1 MKVPFS
7 YIFRNL
13 WTRKLTTI
21 LTASGMG
28 LVVFVFAAV
37 LMLDAGLKQTMVG
50 TGTLDNVLA
59 IRTGAEPEIQSGIT
73 RDQAGLLEAMP
84 QVARSKTGEP
94 LISKET
100 LVLISLIKS
109 GQEKGSN
116 VIVRGVSPMGI
127 TLRPQVKLVQGRMFR
142 PGASE
147 LVVGRNIN
155 GKFDGAEIGTSY
167 SKTLPQMFGSPS
179 TQNANRSFMKT
190 SRGPYRCSSRFS
202 ATSLP
207 LSFRSVQSLA
217 QPSRC
222 THPWQCVPL
231 KSALCAHWGS
241 GGHLFWRHFWAS
253 PCCSGLSAD

>member
-59 IRTGAEPEIQSGIT
+59 IRTGSETEIQSGIT

-100 LVLISLIKS
+100 LVLISLVKS

-116 VIVRGVSPMGI
+116 VIVRGQTGAGSNVPPWSVG
-127 TLRPQVKLVQGRMFR
+127 TRGRP
-142 PGASE
+142 E
-147 LVVGRNIN
+147 
-155 GKFDGAEIGTSY
+155 
-167 SKTLPQMFGSPS
+167 
-179 TQNANRSFMKT
+179 
-190 SRGPYRCSSRFS
+190 
-202 ATSLP
+202 
-207 LSFRSVQSLA
+207 
-217 QPSRC
+217 
-222 THPWQCVPL
+222 H
-231 KSALCAHWGS
+231 
-241 GGHLFWRHFWAS
+241 
-253 PCCSGLSAD
+253 